1 MSDTTPANQPQGSH
15 QHLRLLARGALDWNQ
30 ERHRDPFT
38 PDLRGFDINAELGQ
52 EYDDLE
58 GVDLRQVNMKDA
70 LLQGASFQSCILD
83 GSDFRSADLTGVDMH
98 GAKLQG
104 ASLQRCIL
112 DGSDFRSA
120 DLTGSDLTYAS
131 IVGANFDGA
140 ILKGAKMA
148 HAKCM
153 RSRFSY
159 GVLRDAF
166 LFDKQEPMLP
176 PEFGSISNE
185 ITGIQDLLT
194 ELKTRRERILR
205 RLHYTK
211 LGPPRIFYRGHAVQ
225 GWELTPTVL
234 RTPGHH
240 GADVESQ
247 MLTEFISNNPNE
259 FGTNMSLLSQLVKA
273 REYGLPTRLL
283 DISSDPL
290 VALFFAVANDKH
302 DQCDASLHLFGVPPW
317 IVRPFNSDSVA
328 IICAYARLRDSD
340 QRLLVGDVDSK
351 KLVDEYSDFLSGH
364 PRFRWNEAMDRIV
377 GEITKEGRSFSE
389 RIDPY
394 DFFRVFVVVPK
405 VDERRLR
412 TQSGAFLLSAFH
424 ESFEPER
431 VLERMPNVPL
441 YDHYELTIK
450 AATKPAIREELERL
464 NITRESLLSSLEV
477 SAEAIRE
484 RYGFE

>member
-1 MSDTTPANQPQGSH
+1 MSDTTSANQPQGNH
-15 QHLRLLARGALDWNQ
+15 QHLRLLARGAHDWNQ
-30 ERHRDPFT
+30 ERDRDPFT

-52 EYDDLE
+52 KYDDLE
-58 GVDLRQVNMKDA
+58 GVDLKQVNMRGA
-70 LLQGASFQSCILD
+70 LLQGASFQRCVLD
-83 GSDFRSADLTGVDMH
+83 GADFRSADLT
-98 GAKLQG
+98 
-104 ASLQRCIL
+104 C
-112 DGSDFRSA
+112 
-120 DLTGSDLTYAS
+120 SDLQYAS

-140 ILKGAKMA
+140 ILKDAKMA
-148 HAKCM
+148 YAKCM
-153 RSRFSY
+153 RTRFSY
-159 GVLRDAF
+159 GILRDAI
-166 LFDKQEPMLP
+166 LFDRPDP
-176 PEFGSISNE
+176 TAAPEFASISNE
-185 ITGIQDLLT
+185 ITGVQELLF
-194 ELKTRRERILR
+194 ELKNLRERIFD

-211 LGPPRIFYRGHAVQ
+211 SGSPRIFYRGHAVQ

-234 RTPGHH
+234 RTPGNH

-259 FGTNMSLLSQLVKA
+259 FAGDTSPLSQLVKA

-290 VALFFAVANDKH
+290 VALFFAVENAKH
-302 DQCDASLHLFGVPPW
+302 DHCDASLHLFGVPPW
-317 IVRPFNSDSVA
+317 IVRAFNSDSVA

-340 QRLLVGDVDSK
+340 QRLLVGDVGSK
-351 KLVDEYSDFLSGH
+351 KLVDEYSDSVSGH

-405 VDERRLR
+405 IDERRLR

-431 VLERMPNVPL
+431 VLEKMPNVPL

-450 AATKPAIREELERL
+450 AADKLAIRQELERL

-477 SAEAIRE
+477 SAKAIRK
-484 RYGFE
+484 RHGFE